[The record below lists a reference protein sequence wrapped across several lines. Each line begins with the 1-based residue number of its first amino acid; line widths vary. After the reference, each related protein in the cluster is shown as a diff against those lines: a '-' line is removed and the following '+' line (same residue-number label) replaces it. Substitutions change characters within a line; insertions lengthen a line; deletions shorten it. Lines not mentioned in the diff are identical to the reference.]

1 MVPRAQKHRRL
12 KRMAERSDDGVAS
25 PKQTKKSRLVKLT
38 AVESESVHS
47 APQEPSVPSAHS
59 EPEPASED
67 SYKEKKPKPKPK
79 AKKQRKDG
87 SKAKKAVVQTESA
100 NLVKAQNKLIGTI
113 ANTDIFQDDLQDPSV
128 DSVKPDEQL

>member
-12 KRMAERSDDGVAS
+12 KRMAERSDDDVAS

-38 AVESESVHS
+38 AVESESAHS
-47 APQEPSVPSAHS
+47 DPQEASVHS

-67 SYKEKKPKPKPK
+67 SCKQKKPKPKPK

-87 SKAKKAVVQTESA
+87 SKAKKAVVPMEST

-113 ANTDIFQDDLQDPSV
+113 ANTDIFQDDLRDPSV